1 MSRAK
6 VKAASVRRVGFLK
19 AQLEGFQRIAEEA
32 RAAGSWTATVAG
44 LGKARE
50 VEAEIDRVLATVDL
64 GTISSPEARLRRA
77 AEMALMDGSFTAGAA
92 LEREA
97 EEMRRVRVAAEAAA
111 AADAAVGDDPFALLT
126 TLVGVV
132 RSWPAPLR
140 ERLVAELVTFT
151 VH

>member
-6 VKAASVRRVGFLK
+6 VKAASVRRVGVLK
-19 AQLEGFQRIAEEA
+19 AQLERFKQIAEEA
-32 RAAGSWTATVAG
+32 RESASWTATVAA

-64 GTISSPEARLRRA
+64 GTIASPESRLRRA
-77 AEMALMDGSFTAGAA
+77 AEMAMMDGSFTAAA
-92 LEREA
+92 SLEREA
-97 EEMRRVRVAAEAAA
+97 EEMRRARVAAAAAAKEAAA
-111 AADAAVGDDPFALLT
+111 AGADPLALIA

-140 ERLVAELVTFT
+140 ERLVAELAMSA